1 MRISPT
7 TGIVLFACCLVMY
20 AIPTRA
26 QTVKDSWDKVEKR
39 GEGAPRDT
47 RSTAWPQRSPDAER
61 AGEAEKSAPRN
72 DASRNDASRNDAGR
86 TVRSAPGSDRA
97 QSGGAVNPAPSQLPP
112 SSRAPLPESGA
123 WQSGRG
129 NAHHV
134 WPSLPA
140 QPTVRDY
147 HAANAQVLDSLTT
160 LYCLSAN
167 YLRAL
172 HARNDA
178 GLTAQGAPDGRDFSY
193 QQRGAA
199 PAASARPSLDALHR
213 ELLELLDACVRPR

>member
-1 MRISPT
+1 MRIHPT
-7 TGIVLFACCLVMY
+7 TGIMLLVCCLMY

-26 QTVKDSWDKVEKR
+26 QTVKDSWDQVEKR
-39 GEGAPRDT
+39 GEGASRET
-47 RSTAWPQRSPDAER
+47 RSTAWPQRSSDAQR
-61 AGEAEKSAPRN
+61 AGDAEKSAPR
-72 DASRNDASRNDAGR
+72 DDAGR
-86 TVRSAPGSDRA
+86 TVRSTPGSDRP
-97 QSGGAVNPAPSQLPP
+97 QSGATVTPHPSQLPP
-112 SSRAPLPESGA
+112 ASRAPLPESGA
-123 WQSGRG
+123 WQGGRG
-129 NAHHV
+129 AARHV

-140 QPTVRDY
+140 QPTLRDY
-147 HAANAQVLDSLTT
+147 HAANKQVLDSLTT

-172 HARNDA
+172 HVRNDA
-178 GLTAQGAPDGRDFSY
+178 GLSAQAPADGRDFSY